1 MPRRPSGPP
10 ALIAAAPGRICLFGD
25 HADYMGLGV
34 IAAAIDR
41 SISVEA
47 WPATGPLWQVD
58 LPDVGRIETFDP
70 QTPLPY
76 TRPRDYLRAVAR
88 VLGRAGY
95 RWPQAFRCR
104 IRGDVPMSAG
114 VSSSSALVIAWTR
127 LMVQAGEQAL
137 LNGRPSALDIAR
149 WGYEAEVLEFG
160 EPGGMMDQFT
170 SSLGGLVYIDCAP
183 PMRPERLADRL
194 DGFVLGDSL
203 APKDTMGVLTRAR
216 GAAEAGVQA
225 LRSLRPDFELR
236 SADPDDLQDALA
248 QLPPAEGAAVLA
260 QLQNWRITREA
271 RAGLA
276 DGTLAPERLGA
287 LLNAHHRWL
296 RDGLGISTPKLERLI
311 DAALAAGA
319 LGAKVTGSGGGG
331 CMIAYAPDREAAVAA
346 AISAAGGRGQ
356 AIRVQP
362 PSSD

>member
-1 MPRRPSGPP
+1 MPSPDAPAP
-10 ALIAAAPGRICLFGD
+10 ALRASAPGRICLFGD

-34 IAAAIDR
+34 IAAAIDLGVG
-41 SISVEA
+41 VEA
-47 WPATGPLWQVD
+47 WPTAGVSWLVE
-58 LPDVGRIETFDP
+58 LPDMGRSETFDP
-70 QTPLPY
+70 HRPLPY

-95 RWPQAFRCR
+95 RWPQAYRCR
-104 IRGDVPMSAG
+104 IQGDLPISAG

-127 LMVQAGEQAL
+127 LMVAAGE
-137 LNGRPSALDIAR
+137 GPDDSGPSALDIAR
-149 WGYEAEVLEFG
+149 WGYEAEVMEFG

-194 DGFVLGDSL
+194 EGFVLGDSL

-216 GAAEAGVQA
+216 GAAEAGVSS
-225 LRSLRPDFELR
+225 LRSLRPGFQLR
-236 SADPDDLQDALA
+236 GADPDDLADALA
-248 QLPPAEGAAVLA
+248 QLPAAEGAAVLA

-287 LLNAHHRWL
+287 LLTAHHRWL
-296 RDGLGISTPKLERLI
+296 RDGLRISTPKLERLV

-331 CMIAYAPDREAAVAA
+331 CMIAYAPGRETVVAA
-346 AISAAGGRGQ
+346 AIDAAGGRGRVV
-356 AIRVQP
+356 RVQP
-362 PSSD
+362 PRSSA